1 MSTHAE
7 PVRSSALDAIIK
19 DAGGT
24 ALPDNTPDE
33 PHFTEL
39 IDECAQ
45 LLHTINFVKVQD
57 KQVAH
62 ATFPAAGPKITYD
75 STFTMGNANIDEA
88 AFRTA
93 CILHEIMH
101 VSVDSLYE
109 QHPDPNERGVWRSY
123 NFHYTSSQGK
133 NLDKQCE
140 IAEANLLKVK
150 AFVAA
155 DNSLPIEVRDHI
167 DGRVE
172 YGLPTAIT
180 HWDTV
185 LFDILV
191 YLRILGYTSKNIS
204 FAYLTKLS
212 QQAKTHRLD
221 PNRGPM
227 PVAPAT

>member
-19 DAGGT
+19 DAGGK

-39 IDECAQ
+39 INECAQ
-45 LLHTINFVKVQD
+45 LIPTIKFVKLQD
-57 KQVAH
+57 KQAAR
-62 ATFPAAGPKITYD
+62 ATFPAEGPKVTYD
-75 STFTMGNANIDEA
+75 STFTMGDPNIDEA

-101 VSVDSLYE
+101 VSVDNLYE
-109 QHPDPNERGVWRSY
+109 QHPAPEERRVWRSY

-133 NLDKQCE
+133 DFDKQCE
-140 IAEANLLKVK
+140 TAEANLLKVR
-150 AFVAA
+150 AFVAT
-155 DNSLPIEVRDHI
+155 DNSLPIEVRAHI
-167 DGRVE
+167 NERVE
-172 YGLPTAIT
+172 YGLHDANT

-185 LFDILV
+185 LLDLLV
-191 YLRILGYTSKNIS
+191 YLHILGYTSKNIS